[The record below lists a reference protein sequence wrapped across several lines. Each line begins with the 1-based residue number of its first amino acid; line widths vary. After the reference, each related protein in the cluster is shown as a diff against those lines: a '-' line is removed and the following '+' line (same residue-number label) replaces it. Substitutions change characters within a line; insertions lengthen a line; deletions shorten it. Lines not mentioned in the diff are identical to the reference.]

1 MTYLLTLEETIE
13 IILKHKSDYE
23 RNDILTMIQEKR
35 NELGPEVI
43 NDESA
48 AMIVARELGVDL
60 HKMSPS
66 ARQRIEDITESTK
79 NVAGLVGRVDR
90 IGTVRTFARKDGGEG
105 MVASIF
111 ISDETGSIRV
121 ALWDEM
127 TKAVSEEHISVGSI
141 IQVRGAYVKPGLG
154 NTIELNLGRMGT
166 IKPLEND
173 EIEELGVDF
182 SATSKDEMKISEL
195 QANTYDVS
203 LKVKIQIVFRVSTF
217 NKKDGSEGKVLAMV
231 VADNSGST
239 RLVFW
244 DDKADEV
251 EGIEPGEVIKVDH
264 AYTRPNRDGS
274 GIEIH
279 VGKSSVIERGLKDK
293 IEAVESTSEYST
305 SSEPLGMKDIADLE
319 TGMQDVDIEGKIA
332 TIEDVRTFT
341 RKDGGE
347 GQVQNIV
354 IADKTSKIR
363 VTFWGEDNEH
373 IAKAEEGDVIR
384 ILHGYVKEGFRG
396 GVEFQV
402 GRKCEI
408 ILNPKGSKLKQ
419 LDLSEISE
427 DASSS
432 GTGTNFEPLGKT
444 SIADLSVGMGDVDV
458 EGKVVTAY
466 DVKTFTR
473 KDGTEGKLRNVVI
486 ADQTSKIRVTF
497 WSEDV
502 ETVADVQ
509 EGDVIR
515 ILHGYVKEGF
525 RGGLEYQ
532 VGRKGEVILN
542 PKDSDLKQLDLSDVA
557 FETVTTKASRVYIGE
572 IEGTT
577 EGKNV
582 EICGIIVDMGQNR
595 VFYEACP
602 TCNKKLEAVD
612 DGYNCKSCGKVEKPE
627 PRMLYKITIDD
638 GSGSIRATLFG
649 TVGEKLLGMTAEE
662 AQKLIAKSGKEDEP
676 IRATSE
682 KIRGRYIALYGR
694 VRKFGDSIEISSN
707 GFEFADPVQEIKRLK
722 EVIQKEAS

>member
-1 MTYLLTLEETIE
+1 MLTLEETIE
-13 IILKHKSDYE
+13 LILKHKSDHE
-23 RNDILTMIQEKR
+23 RNDILTMIQDKR

-66 ARQRIEDITESTK
+66 ARQRIEDISESTK

-154 NTIELNLGRMGT
+154 DTIELNLGRMGT

-173 EIEELGVDF
+173 EIDELGVDF
-182 SATSKDEMKISEL
+182 SATATNEMKISDL
-195 QANTYDVS
+195 QENTYDVS
-203 LKVKIQIVFRVSTF
+203 LKVEIQRVFRVSTF

-244 DDKADEV
+244 DDKADEI
-251 EGIEPGEVIKVDH
+251 EGIEPGEVIGVNH
-264 AYTRPNRDGS
+264 AYTRPNRDGD

-279 VGKSSVIERGLKDK
+279 VGKSTVIERGLKDK
-293 IEAVESTSEYST
+293 IDTAESTPKYSS
-305 SSEPLGMKDIADLE
+305 SSEPLGMKDIVDLE
-319 TGMQDVDIEGKIA
+319 AGMNDVDIIGKIA
-332 TIEDVRTFT
+332 TIYDVKTFT

-354 IADKTSKIR
+354 IADKTSNIR
-363 VTFWGEDNEH
+363 VTFWGEDSEH
-373 IAKAEEGDVIR
+373 IAKAKEGDIIR
-384 ILHGYVKEGFRG
+384 ILHGYVKEGFQG
-396 GVEFQV
+396 GVEYQF
-402 GRKCEI
+402 GRSSKVE
-408 ILNPKGSKLKQ
+408 LNPKGSKLKQ
-419 LDLSEISE
+419 LDLSKITENAS
-427 DASSS
+427 SSS
-432 GTGTNFEPLGKT
+432 GTVGSSEPLGKT
-444 SIADLSVGMGDVDV
+444 SISDLSVEMRDVDV

-473 KDGTEGKLRNVVI
+473 KDGAEGQLRNVVI
-486 ADQTSKIRVTF
+486 ADQSSKIRVTF
-497 WSEDV
+497 WGEDV
-502 ETVADVQ
+502 EKVADVQ

-515 ILHGYVKEGF
+515 ILHGYVKEGY

-532 VGRKGEVILN
+532 VGRNGEIMLN
-542 PKDSDLKQLDLSDVA
+542 PEDSDLKQLDLSDVA
-557 FETVTTKASRVYIGE
+557 FETVATKASRVVIGE
-572 IEGTT
+572 IDEAS

-612 DGYNCKSCGKVEKPE
+612 SGYNCKSCGDVEKPE

-649 TVGEKLLGMTAEE
+649 TIGEKLLGMTAEE

-676 IRATSE
+676 IQASSD
-682 KIRGRYIALYGR
+682 KIRGRYIAMHGR
-694 VRKFGDSIEISSN
+694 VKKFGDSIEISSN
-707 GFEFADPVQEIKRLK
+707 GFEFADPIQEIKRLK
-722 EVIQKEAS
+722 EVIQKETS

>member
-1 MTYLLTLEETIE
+1 MLTLEETIE
-13 IILKHKSDYE
+13 LILKHKSDYE

-90 IGTVRTFARKDGGEG
+90 MGTVRTFARKDGGEG
-105 MVASIF
+105 KVASIF

-121 ALWDEM
+121 ALWDDM
-127 TKAVSEEHISVGSI
+127 TKAISEDHISIGSI
-141 IQVRGAYVKPGLG
+141 IQVRGAYVKQGL
-154 NTIELNLGRMGT
+154 NNMIELNLGRMGT
-166 IKPLEND
+166 IRALEND
-173 EIEELGVDF
+173 EIEDLGVDF
-182 SATSKDEMKISEL
+182 STDAQDDMRISDL
-195 QANTYDVS
+195 QENTFDVS
-203 LKVKIQIVFRVSTF
+203 LKVEIQRVFSVSTF
-217 NKKDGSEGKVLAMV
+217 TKKDGNDGKVLAMV
-231 VADNSGST
+231 VADDSGST

-244 DDKADEV
+244 DERADEV
-251 EGIEPGEVIKVDH
+251 EGIEPGEVIRVSH

-274 GIEIH
+274 DIEVH
-279 VGKSSVIERGLKDK
+279 VGRSTTIERGLKDK
-293 IEAVESTSEYST
+293 IDAAESTSSFT
-305 SSEPLGMKDIADLE
+305 GSSEPLGKKDIAELE
-319 TGMQDVDIEGKIA
+319 VGMNDVDIEGKIA
-332 TIEDVRTFT
+332 TIYELKEFT

-347 GQVQNIV
+347 GKVQNIV
-354 IADKTSKIR
+354 IADKTSKVR
-363 VTFWGEDNEH
+363 VTFWGDDIDK
-373 IAKAEEGDVIR
+373 IAKAKEEDVIR

-402 GRKCEI
+402 GRKAEI
-408 ILNPKGSKLKQ
+408 TLNPKGSKLKQ
-419 LDLSEISE
+419 LDLSKVTE
-427 DASSS
+427 DVSSS
-432 GTGTNFEPLGKT
+432 SDTGGSFEPLGKT
-444 SIADLSVGMGDVDV
+444 SIADLSIEMKDVDI

-466 DVKTFTR
+466 DVKIFTR
-473 KDGTEGKLRNVVI
+473 KDGTEGSLRNIVI
-486 ADQTSKIRVTF
+486 ADQTSKVRVTF
-497 WSEDV
+497 WGDDI

-525 RGGLEYQ
+525 RGGVEYQ
-532 VGRKGEVILN
+532 IGRKGEIILN
-542 PKDSDLKQLDLSDVA
+542 PKDSNLKQLDLSEVD
-557 FETVTTKASRVYIGE
+557 FETVPTKASRVLIGE
-572 IEGTT
+572 IDETNEGR
-577 EGKNV
+577 NV

-602 TCNKKLEAVD
+602 TCNKKLEAID
-612 DGYNCKSCGKVEKPE
+612 DGYSCKSCGKVEQPE

-638 GSGSIRATLFG
+638 GSGSIKATLFG

-676 IRATSE
+676 IQATSE
-682 KIRGRYIALYGR
+682 KIRGRYIAMYGR
-694 VRKFGDSIEISSN
+694 VKKFGDSIEISSN

-722 EVIQKEAS
+722 EVIQKEMN

>member
-1 MTYLLTLEETIE
+1 MLTLEETIE
-13 IILKHKSDYE
+13 LILKHKSDYE

-60 HKMSPS
+60 HRMSAS

-79 NVAGLVGRVDR
+79 NIAGLVGRVDR
-90 IGTVRTFARKDGGEG
+90 IGTVRTFAKKDGGEG

-121 ALWDEM
+121 ALWDDM
-127 TKAVSEEHISVGSI
+127 TKAVSDEHISVGSI
-141 IQVRGAYVKPGLG
+141 IQVRGAYVKMGLG

-173 EIEELGVDF
+173 EIEELGIDF
-182 SATSKDEMKISEL
+182 SAASKDEMKISDL
-195 QANTYDVS
+195 QENTYDVS
-203 LKVKIQIVFRVSTF
+203 LKVEIQRVFRVSTF
-217 NKKDGSEGKVLAMV
+217 AKKDGSEGKVLGMV
-231 VADNSGST
+231 VADDSGST

-251 EGIEPGEVIKVDH
+251 EGIEPGEVIRVDH

-274 GIEIH
+274 DIEIH
-279 VGKSSVIERGLKDK
+279 VGKSSIIERGLKDK
-293 IEAVESTSEYST
+293 IDTAESTPAYSG
-305 SSEPLGMKDIADLE
+305 SSEPLGIKDIADLE
-319 TGMQDVDIEGKIA
+319 IGMNNVDVEGKIA
-332 TIEDVRTFT
+332 TIYDVKTFT
-341 RKDGGE
+341 KKDGSE

-354 IADKTSKIR
+354 IADKTSKVR
-363 VTFWGEDNEH
+363 VTFWSEDIDQ
-373 IAKAEEGDVIR
+373 IAKAKEGDIIR

-396 GVEFQV
+396 GVEYQV
-402 GRKCEI
+402 GRKSEI
-408 ILNPKGSKLKQ
+408 TLNPKGSKLKQ

-432 GTGTNFEPLGKT
+432 SGTGTNFEPLGKT
-444 SIADLSVGMGDVDV
+444 NIGDLSLGMGDVDV

-466 DVKTFTR
+466 DVKTFTK
-473 KDGTEGKLRNVVI
+473 KDGTDGQLRNVVI

-497 WSEDV
+497 WGDDI

-515 ILHGYVKEGF
+515 ILHGYVKEGY

-532 VGRKGEVILN
+532 IGRKGEIMLN

-557 FETVTTKASRVYIGE
+557 FESVTTTASRVLIGE
-572 IEGTT
+572 IDETN

-582 EICGIIVDMGQNR
+582 EVCGIVVDMGQNR

-612 DGYNCKSCGKVEKPE
+612 DGFICKSCGKVEKPE

-649 TVGEKLLGMTAEE
+649 TVGEKLLGMTAVE

-676 IRATSE
+676 IRATSD
-682 KIRGRYIALYGR
+682 KIRGRYIAMHGR
-694 VRKFGDSIEISSN
+694 VKKFGDSIEISSN

-722 EVIQKEAS
+722 EVIQKEMR

>member
-1 MTYLLTLEETIE
+1 MLTLEETIE
-13 IILKHKSDYE
+13 LILKHKSDHE
-23 RNDILTMIQEKR
+23 RNDILTMIQDKR

-105 MVASIF
+105 KVASIF

-127 TKAVSEEHISVGSI
+127 TKAVSEDHISVGSI

-154 NTIELNLGRMGT
+154 NTIELNLGQRGT

-182 SATSKDEMKISEL
+182 SATSKDEMKISDL
-195 QANTYDVS
+195 QENTYDVS
-203 LKVKIQIVFRVSTF
+203 LKVEIQRVFRVSTF

-231 VADNSGST
+231 VADNSGSS

-251 EGIEPGEVIKVDH
+251 EGIEPGEVIGVNH
-264 AYTRPNRDGS
+264 AYTRPNRDGDD
-274 GIEIH
+274 IEIH
-279 VGKSSVIERGLKDK
+279 VGKSTVIERGLKDK
-293 IEAVESTSEYST
+293 IDTAESTPKYSS
-305 SSEPLGMKDIADLE
+305 SSEPLGMKDIVDLE
-319 TGMQDVDIEGKIA
+319 SGMNDVDIEGKIA
-332 TIEDVRTFT
+332 TIYDVNTFT

-354 IADKTSKIR
+354 IADKTSNIR

-373 IAKAEEGDVIR
+373 IVKAKEGDIIR

-396 GVEFQV
+396 GVEYQF
-402 GRKCEI
+402 GRSSKVE
-408 ILNPKGSKLKQ
+408 LNPKGSKLKQ
-419 LDLSEISE
+419 LDLSKITEN
-427 DASSS
+427 ASSAS
-432 GTGTNFEPLGKT
+432 GTGGSSEPLGKI
-444 SIADLSVGMGDVDV
+444 SISDLSVEMRDVDI

-473 KDGTEGKLRNVVI
+473 KDGAEGQLRNVVI

-497 WSEDV
+497 WGEDV
-502 ETVADVQ
+502 EKVADIQ

-515 ILHGYVKEGF
+515 ILHGYVKEGY

-532 VGRKGEVILN
+532 VGRKGEILLN
-542 PKDSDLKQLDLSDVA
+542 PEDSDLKQLDLSDVA
-557 FETVTTKASRVYIGE
+557 FETVATKASRVLIGE
-572 IEGTT
+572 IDEAS

-582 EICGIIVDMGQNR
+582 EVCGIIVDMGQNR

-612 DGYNCKSCGKVEKPE
+612 DGYSCKSCGKVEKPE

-676 IRATSE
+676 IQATSD
-682 KIRGRYIALYGR
+682 KIRGRYIAMYGR
-694 VRKFGDSIEISSN
+694 IKKFGDSIEISSN
-707 GFEFADPVQEIKRLK
+707 GFEFADPLQEIKRLK
-722 EVIQKEAS
+722 EVIQKETN

>member
-1 MTYLLTLEETIE
+1 
-13 IILKHKSDYE
+13 
-23 RNDILTMIQEKR
+23 
-35 NELGPEVI
+35 
-43 NDESA
+43 
-48 AMIVARELGVDL
+48 
-60 HKMSPS
+60 
-66 ARQRIEDITESTK
+66 
-79 NVAGLVGRVDR
+79 
-90 IGTVRTFARKDGGEG
+90 
-105 MVASIF
+105 
-111 ISDETGSIRV
+111 
-121 ALWDEM
+121 
-127 TKAVSEEHISVGSI
+127 
-141 IQVRGAYVKPGLG
+141 
-154 NTIELNLGRMGT
+154 MGT

-182 SATSKDEMKISEL
+182 SATTKDEMKISDL
-195 QANTYDVS
+195 QENTYDVS
-203 LKVKIQIVFRVSTF
+203 LKVEIQRVFRVSTF

-231 VADNSGST
+231 VADDSGST

-251 EGIEPGEVIKVDH
+251 EGIEPGEVIGVNH
-264 AYTRPNRDGS
+264 AYTRPNRDGDD
-274 GIEIH
+274 IEIH
-279 VGKSSVIERGLKDK
+279 VGKSTVIERGLKDK
-293 IEAVESTSEYST
+293 IDTAESTPKYSS
-305 SSEPLGMKDIADLE
+305 SSEPLGMKDIVDLE
-319 TGMQDVDIEGKIA
+319 TGMNDVDIEGKIA
-332 TIEDVRTFT
+332 TIYDVKTFT

-354 IADKTSKIR
+354 IADKTSNIR

-373 IAKAEEGDVIR
+373 IAKAKEGDVIR

-396 GVEFQV
+396 GVEYQV

-408 ILNPKGSKLKQ
+408 KLNPKGSKLKQ
-419 LDLSEISE
+419 LDLSKITENAS
-427 DASSS
+427 SSS
-432 GTGTNFEPLGKT
+432 GTVGVSEPLGKT
-444 SIADLSVGMGDVDV
+444 NISDLSVEMRDVDI

-473 KDGTEGKLRNVVI
+473 KDGAEGQLRNVVI

-497 WSEDV
+497 WGEDV
-502 ETVADVQ
+502 EKVADVQ

-515 ILHGYVKEGF
+515 ILHGYVKEGY

-532 VGRKGEVILN
+532 VGRKGEIMLN
-542 PKDSDLKQLDLSDVA
+542 PEDSDLKQLDLSDVA
-557 FETVTTKASRVYIGE
+557 FETVATKASRVLIGE
-572 IEGTT
+572 IDEAS

-612 DGYNCKSCGKVEKPE
+612 GGYNCKSCGEVEKPE

-676 IRATSE
+676 IQATSD
-682 KIRGRYIALYGR
+682 KIRGRYIAMHGR
-694 VRKFGDSIEISSN
+694 VKKFGDSIEISSN
-707 GFEFADPVQEIKRLK
+707 GFEFADPLQEIKRLK
-722 EVIQKEAS
+722 EVIQKETS